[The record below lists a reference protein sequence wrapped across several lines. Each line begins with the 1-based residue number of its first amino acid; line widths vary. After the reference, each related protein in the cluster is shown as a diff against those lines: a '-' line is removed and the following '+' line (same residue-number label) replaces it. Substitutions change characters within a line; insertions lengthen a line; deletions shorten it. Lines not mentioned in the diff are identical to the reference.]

1 MQPNEPTGRSKES
14 FKQSEKFVNSNEK
27 DSTNKRRETI
37 KRKAMEDRFKST
49 VNSPRRCPRCGRYL
63 VSERDVYCS
72 DECFQI
78 VRKQRLEVLNKE
90 EEDVVY

>member
-1 MQPNEPTGRSKES
+1 
-14 FKQSEKFVNSNEK
+14 
-27 DSTNKRRETI
+27 
-37 KRKAMEDRFKST
+37 MEDRFKST

-78 VRKQRLEVLNKE
+78 VRKQRLEVLNRE